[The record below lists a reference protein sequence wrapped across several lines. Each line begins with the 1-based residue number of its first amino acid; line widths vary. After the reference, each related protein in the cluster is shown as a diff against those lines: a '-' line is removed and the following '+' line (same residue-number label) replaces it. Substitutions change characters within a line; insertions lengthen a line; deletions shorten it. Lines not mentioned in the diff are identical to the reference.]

1 MKEKELLTYLKS
13 LCPEE
18 NEGCEWKEFKNLK
31 HAVSGKKGED
41 IISYISALANMEGGS
56 LVVGVEDKTL
66 SIVGIESLHDYTPEN
81 IKQRIL
87 GKCTNLDSESFRVDP
102 YLTTDSGKTVW
113 VFKVPKHHPRLPV
126 YAHDKA
132 WQRVGDSLAELRPE
146 RLAKILAEPVK
157 DIDWSAEII
166 ESASLLDLD
175 QKALAKAREKYTE
188 KSRNASFAQD
198 ISGWDDSTFLD
209 KAKITIQGKITRT
222 ALLLLGKNEASHFL
236 LPNPAHITW
245 KLEGEERAYEHFSPP
260 YLLSTTEVLHR
271 IRNIKYKIFPDNY
284 LLAAEVNKYDTRVIL
299 EALHNCI
306 AHQDYVA
313 NSRIIVTE
321 KIDRL
326 IFENAGRF
334 YDGTPEDYYS
344 GDRTPQR
351 YRNPWLAQAMVNL
364 NMIDTVGHGI
374 HSMTLAQRRRFF
386 PLPDYA
392 KTTPEKVVLEIFGHL
407 INENYTKLLLEHQDL
422 PLDLVILLDRVQKK
436 QPITDAAVTT
446 LRRQGLIEGR
456 KPHFFVSAKVA
467 AATGNGVSYT
477 LSRGLHKEKLK
488 QFVLQHLREIGPTS
502 RSKLEELL
510 FEMLPSDLTIEKKRN
525 KVKNLLTEMRAR
537 DKSIKPTGKGN
548 NFKWI
553 ICSSHPASARLKKMN

>member
-56 LVVGVEDKTL
+56 LVVGVADKTL
-66 SIVGIESLHDYTPEN
+66 NIVGIENLHDYTPEN

-87 GKCTNLDSESFRVDP
+87 GKCTNLDSESFQVDP
-102 YLTTDSGKTVW
+102 YLTTDTGKTVW
-113 VFKVPKHHPRLPV
+113 VFRIPKHHPRLPV

-132 WQRVGDSLAELRPE
+132 WQRLGDSLAELRPE

-157 DIDWSAEII
+157 DIDWSAEIV

-306 AHQDYVA
+306 AHQDYAA
-313 NSRIIVTE
+313 NARIIVTE

-436 QPITDAAVTT
+436 QSITDAAATT

-467 AATGNGVSYT
+467 VATGNGVSYT

-502 RSKLEELL
+502 RIKLEELL
-510 FEMLPSDLTIEKKRN
+510 FEMLPSDLTVEKKRN

-537 DKSIKPTGKGN
+537 DKSIKRIGKGPKSQWEPSN
-548 NFKWI
+548 ED
-553 ICSSHPASARLKKMN
+553 RLK